1 NIPPRMAA
9 PMAPLRSRPGAPSW
23 EVAQHRSTGTSGQLF
38 LLDREDF
45 AGLDLDI
52 AHQAGAPAHVL
63 ELGVIGARPDAGDA
77 HALVG
82 IDGAVLVVLALIGTE
97 IGTPGGRQ
105 IELRDRVPCEIPEA
119 RRPALRGR
127 RVRRREEHERD
138 E

>member
-1 NIPPRMAA
+1 MAA
-9 PMAPLRSRPGAPSW
+9 PMAPLRSRPGAASW

-52 AHQAGAPAHVL
+52 AHQAGAPAHVF
-63 ELGVIGARPDAGDA
+63 ELGVIGAGPDAGDA
-77 HALVG
+77 QALVG

-97 IGTPGGRQ
+97 IGTAGGRQ
-105 IELRDRVPCEIPEA
+105 MQFRDRVPSEIPET
-119 RRPALRGR
+119 RRSALRSRRGR
-127 RVRRREEHERD
+127 RRDEHERD